1 MVAYKQLKV
10 VACRHFNQTENREE
24 AGYRCSG
31 HRGVEDY
38 RRPGLHG
45 LLPIISKLIEQ

>member
-31 HRGVEDY
+31 HRRVLEDY
-38 RRPGLHG
+38 RRPGLR
-45 LLPIISKLIEQ
+45 